1 MILKK
6 FISLLLA
13 VLVTVSVSITAF
25 ATTVDP
31 EDIRDET
38 GAVGKQSADVTI
50 NITDENGK
58 PLNPTLVYRVV
69 VSWKDLEFKVQA
81 SEVHWIPVGRYYWLE
96 GGALVP
102 DQRGYVTV
110 TNHSNAPVTVTAAFE
125 GAEEDPLVSK
135 STGGIRAGMVLT
147 TGELTD
153 GALVIDSAEGCGD
166 SPPYIQYTVT
176 PAGTPDRVP
185 DLQYIVDTINLTIE
199 K

>member
-13 VLVTVSVSITAF
+13 VLVAVSVSITAF

-31 EDIRDET
+31 EDIKDET

-50 NITDENGK
+50 NITDENGN

-69 VSWKDLEFKVQA
+69 ISWKDLEFKVQA
-81 SEVHWIPVGRYYWLE
+81 SEVHWIPIGQYYWLE
-96 GGALVP
+96 GGELVP

-110 TNHSNAPVTVTAAFE
+110 TNHSNAPVTVTAVFE
-125 GAEEDPLVSK
+125 GAEEDPLVSRT
-135 STGGIRAGMVLT
+135 TGGIWAGMVLT

-185 DLQYIVDTINLTIE
+185 DLQYTVDKINLTIE

>member
-1 MILKK
+1 MRK

-13 VLVTVSVSITAF
+13 VLMTVSVSITAF
-25 ATTVDP
+25 A
-31 EDIRDET
+31 EEET
-38 GAVGKQSADVTI
+38 ESTIEVKGGQSADVTI
-50 NITDENGK
+50 NITDENGD
-58 PLNPTLVYRVV
+58 PLNPTLVYKVV
-69 VSWKDLEFKVQA
+69 IVWKDLEFKVQA
-81 SEVHWIPVGRYYWLE
+81 SEVHWIPIGQYYWLE
-96 GGALVP
+96 GGELVP

-125 GAEEDPLVSK
+125 GAVEDPLVSK
-135 STGGIRAGMVLT
+135 TTGGIWAGMVLT

-185 DLQYIVDTINLTIE
+185 DLQYTVDKINLTIE